1 MGLVYTRSGGI
12 VQRIRK
18 QKGVTMDEK
27 RFKEIIQFAIQ
38 REIESMDFYDRA
50 SKMVKHSGTKDLFL
64 DFMKQ
69 EEGHKKKLE
78 EVGAGRIALDK
89 IEKIPNLKISD
100 YMVETE
106 LKADIG
112 YGDILRV
119 AMKREER
126 SVKLYTDLNEKNQDE
141 NLKNLFTFL
150 IQEENKHKFYIE
162 KLYDDEVLK

>member
-1 MGLVYTRSGGI
+1 
-12 VQRIRK
+12 
-18 QKGVTMDEK
+18 MDEK
-27 RFKEIIQFAIQ
+27 KFKKIIQFAIQ
-38 REIESMDFYDRA
+38 RESESMDFYDKA

-69 EEGHKKKLE
+69 EEGHKRKLE
-78 EVGAGRIALDK
+78 EVRVGKIVLGK
-89 IEKIPNLKISD
+89 IEKIPDLKVSD

-106 LKADIG
+106 LKPDIS
-112 YGDILRV
+112 YGDILRI

-141 NLKNLFTFL
+141 SFKNLFTFL
-150 IQEENKHKFYIE
+150 IQEESKHKYYIE